1 MSKENEWEDDPDMQ
15 EFLEWADQPGPWDE
29 EDDKIHTVGGLTN
42 DKKNGF
48 MSFINKTKMSK
59 DNNLRKSK
67 PYNRFSM
74 SEKGYSEAKAYLEEI
89 GEWDYVSTHGF
100 STDGWS
106 IIATANSI
114 WDNRNKDE

>member
-48 MSFINKTKMSK
+48 MSFVNKTQMSK
-59 DNNLRKSK
+59 EEFKLTVKLT
-67 PYNRFSM
+67 
-74 SEKGYSEAKAYLEEI
+74 SEQLKQADIIEKYLLDKHI
-89 GEWDYVSTHGF
+89 DIYRRTKRTHIKEWLV
-100 STDGWS
+100 
-106 IIATANSI
+106 NQ
-114 WDNRNKDE
+114 NKDE